1 MLRFQPHIKIHVAN
15 VRILNDI
22 HSLYSNDSYM
32 SVQNDKCT
40 YVLYRFEKNKGSLH
54 ENHVYRLNVERMT
67 YLSLNS
73 LQILLKSPIF
83 PFNIAVKLQVIF
95 L

>member
-1 MLRFQPHIKIHVAN
+1 MLNVIN

-40 YVLYRFEKNKGSLH
+40 YVLYHFEKNKGSLH
-54 ENHVYRLNVERMT
+54 ENHVYRLNRERMT

-73 LQILLKSPIF
+73 LQILLKTSF
-83 PFNIAVKLQVIF
+83 SFNI
-95 L
+95 